1 MRTVHETEALR
12 PSDPIP
18 KSMQPAAKTSRRL
31 KLIHKSSPHS
41 SEETSGVTVN
51 GNSNGD
57 ASGDWASSYPVD
69 LGFTADE
76 EIRGPEQL
84 YHHLRRELIWG
95 EEELE
100 ILKRQADELEII
112 RRKEWME
119 KEVLMDQVVKNEMSY
134 FERRAAVLE
143 GQAKLPS
150 TEEIRAAAAF
160 TGTSQPLESSQEP
173 PVSLPPPTA
182 PLLNHRTLIK
192 SQPLEDRTE
201 AAAVLASMR
210 QT

>member
-31 KLIHKSSPHS
+31 KLIHKSSPNS
-41 SEETSGVTVN
+41 SEETSGAAVN

-57 ASGDWASSYPVD
+57 TSENWASSYPSD
-69 LGFTADE
+69 LGFTPDE
-76 EIRGPEQL
+76 ETRGPEQL
-84 YHHLRRELIWG
+84 YHHLRRELVWA
-95 EEELE
+95 EEESEL
-100 ILKRQADELEII
+100 LKEQADELEII
-112 RRKEWME
+112 RKKEWME
-119 KEVLMDQVVKNEMSY
+119 KEVLMDQVVKNELSY

-160 TGTSQPLESSQEP
+160 AGSGQPLEASQERLL
-173 PVSLPPPTA
+173 SLPPLTA
-182 PLLNHRTLIK
+182 PIPIQMALIK
-192 SQPLEDRTE
+192 TQPLEDRTE